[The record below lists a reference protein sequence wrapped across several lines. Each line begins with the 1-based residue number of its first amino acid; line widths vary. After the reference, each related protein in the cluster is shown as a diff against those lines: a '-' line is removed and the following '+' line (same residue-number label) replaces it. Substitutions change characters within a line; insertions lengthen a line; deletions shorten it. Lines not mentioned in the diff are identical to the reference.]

1 MNEKKTFSHRVI
13 TWLKNP
19 YNIILLCIILVATV
33 LRLKYYNINMGVW
46 WDEGEYLLKAKN
58 WAFGTPITAYWE
70 ARPMTLTLVWAL
82 LLKLGASEAV
92 LRFLTELLPSVG
104 SIIFMY
110 LLGKEMYNEKVG
122 LISAGC
128 MSVFWLHLF
137 FTARL
142 LMDLPGLFFAIAA
155 SYFFWRGFIKKHHHK
170 YIWLTGI
177 FTLLTILT
185 KYNDGIILIIFLIV
199 LFMAER
205 FAFLKNKQLWKAIGV
220 LALVILM
227 PYMIFNYV
235 SYGDPLPALT
245 IYILSEKTSAIQQ
258 FDAPAWSVFNYFS
271 EFLFTFW
278 FIIFLIG
285 LAITLWKFALSIDL
299 LWRRKETETLSDLFV
314 LLLIALPVI
323 FFAFI
328 YKFAVH
334 QYLFLITPGIFLLIG
349 KVGSNLHDMI
359 KKYNK
364 YLAIVA
370 AVAIVVIGGYYQLV
384 HADNIIE
391 NKKVTYKELKQAGIW
406 VKENS
411 NLEDPVVITSNQM
424 EFAAYAERP
433 ILSEGH
439 NRTHFEE
446 ILVNGQ
452 TVGTSYVK
460 GGPKFIV
467 VSFLFNNP
475 NLPWLL
481 QYLQENKE
489 RFIPVQAYFID
500 EEKKQPGAIV
510 FRINYDKPPVI
521 ENNQ

>member
-1 MNEKKTFSHRVI
+1 MNEKKKFSHKAI
-13 TWLKNP
+13 EWLKNP
-19 YNIILLCIILVATV
+19 YHVIFLCILLVATI
-33 LRLKYYNINMGVW
+33 LRLKYYNVNLGLW

-70 ARPMTLTLVWAL
+70 ARPMTLTLIWAL

-92 LRFLTELLPSVG
+92 LRFLTELLPSIG

-122 LISAGC
+122 LISAAC

-137 FTARL
+137 FTTRL
-142 LMDLPGLFFAIAA
+142 LMDLPGLFFALA
-155 SYFFWRGFIKKHHHK
+155 SCYFFWKGFIKKHHRK
-170 YIWLTGI
+170 YIWLTAI
-177 FTLLTILT
+177 FTILTILT
-185 KYNDGIILIIFLIV
+185 KYNDGIILLIFLIV

-205 FAFLKNKQLWKAIGV
+205 FAFLKNKQIWIVIGV
-220 LALVILM
+220 ITLVIII

-235 SYGDPLPALT
+235 SFGNPLPALT

-258 FDAPAWSVFNYFS
+258 FDSPAWYVFNYFL

-278 FIIFLIG
+278 FIICIIG
-285 LAITLWKFALSIDL
+285 IVMTLWRLILGIDL
-299 LWRRKETETLSDLFV
+299 LWKKKDAKMLSDLFS
-314 LLLIALPVI
+314 LLLILLPLI

-328 YKFAVH
+328 YKTAVH
-334 QYLFLITPGIFLLIG
+334 QYLFLMTPALFMMIG
-349 KVGSNLHDMI
+349 KAAASLYDVI
-359 KKYNK
+359 ERYNK
-364 YLAIVA
+364 YIGIAVIVAIVA
-370 AVAIVVIGGYYQLV
+370 IGGYYQLK
-384 HADNIIE
+384 HADGIIE
-391 NKKVTYKELKQAGIW
+391 NKKGTYKELKDAGIW

-411 NLEDPVVITSNQM
+411 NPEDPVVITSNQM

-439 NRTHFEE
+439 NRSHFEE
-446 ILVNGQ
+446 ILEKGQ
-452 TVGTSYVK
+452 TVGAMYVK
-460 GGPKFIV
+460 GRPKFIV

-475 NLPWLL
+475 NLPWLV

-500 EEKKQPGAIV
+500 QEKKQPGAVI
-510 FRINYDKPPVI
+510 FRINYEKSPVTK
-521 ENNQ
+521 NNQ